1 MLQRAFLF
9 ILLIPFS
16 STAQTIDLDQ
26 IITLRYEQERLE
38 DILSDISL
46 TYDLSIAYSRD
57 FIPIN
62 QRITINSI
70 NIPLQLGLRE
80 LFAPTQVVFAVI
92 GNSIVLRVDNG
103 KEIISKSPIPKEI
116 EIPSEKIE
124 KKEVIRITRNYR
136 KIPPLINTGFPVL
149 IKYHTI
155 DPSVLDSLKNLVI
168 IYGTGIPS
176 IYEDSPF
183 REMAQVTLVPP
194 IGTNEKLA
202 DSITN
207 TFSFNIL
214 YGLNGG
220 VEGIEVGGFG
230 NHLRNNMKGL
240 QIAGIWNKVEGT
252 VSGTQFASVANIN
265 EGYTKGLQFTL
276 GVNITNEAKAIQM
289 AGIMNIAKGDFAG
302 LQMAI
307 IGNYIRT
314 KGEGIQVAGLF
325 NKANS
330 YVHKQFAIGYNKAG
344 DIQNVQVGLINVAN
358 YVKGTQYGLV
368 NIADE
373 VQGTPIGFFS
383 FIKKGYNRI
392 EVAGG
397 ESLFANVG
405 FKFGKRKFYNI
416 IHFGYRFTN
425 DVWSLGYGLG
435 TGIPIGN
442 KQHLHIEW
450 ILSHINESDWW
461 TTNRNWLHQLKFTY
475 DWEFGG
481 KKESLFLGPT
491 FNWSMS
497 KIIDQENNQLVG
509 SNLPSYT
516 LVNTT
521 RASSN
526 WKIWFGLTAG
536 LRF

>member
-1 MLQRAFLF
+1 MLQRALLLLLFLP
-9 ILLIPFS
+9 IS
-16 STAQTIDLDQ
+16 SAAQTVDLDQ
-26 IITLRYEQERLE
+26 IITLSYEQERLE
-38 DILSDISL
+38 DVLSNISRE
-46 TYDLSIAYSRD
+46 YRISIAYSRD
-57 FIPIN
+57 FIPVN

-70 NIPLQLGLRE
+70 NVPLQLGLEE

-92 GNSIVLRVDNG
+92 GNSIVLRVDKSKN
-103 KEIISKSPIPKEI
+103 ITSKSPIPQKT
-116 EIPSEKIE
+116 EIPSEKID
-124 KKEVIRITRNYR
+124 KGEVIITRNYR
-136 KIPPLINTGFPVL
+136 KTSPLINSSFPPL
-149 IKYHTI
+149 RKYRTI
-155 DPSVLDSLKNLVI
+155 DPGILDSLKNLVI

-183 REMAQVTLVPP
+183 REMAQVTLVSP
-194 IGTNEKLA
+194 IGTNETIA
-202 DSITN
+202 DSVTN
-207 TFSFNIL
+207 TFSFNII

-240 QIAGIWNKVEGT
+240 QIAGLWNKVEGT
-252 VSGTQFASVANIN
+252 VSGTQFASIANVN

-276 GVNITNEAKAIQM
+276 GVNVTNEAKAVQM
-289 AGIMNIAKGDFAG
+289 AGLMNIAKGDFAG
-302 LQMAI
+302 LQMAVV
-307 IGNYIRT
+307 GNYIRR
-314 KGEGIQVAGLF
+314 KGEGIQIAGLF

-330 YVHKQFAIGYNKAG
+330 YVQKQVAIGYNKAG
-344 DIQNVQVGLINVAN
+344 DIQKVQVGLINVAN

-373 VQGTPIGFFS
+373 VQGTPIGLFS
-383 FIKKGYNRI
+383 FIAKGYNRI

-397 ESLFANVG
+397 ESLFANIG

-425 DVWSLGYGLG
+425 DVWSLGYGVGRGLAL
-435 TGIPIGN
+435 GN

-450 ILSHINESDWW
+450 VLSHINEGNWW
-461 TTNRNWLHQLKFTY
+461 TTDKNWLHQLKFTY

-481 KKESLFLGPT
+481 KEESIFLGPT

-497 KIIDQENNQLVG
+497 KIRDQENNQLVG

-516 LVNTT
+516 LVDTNRT
-521 RASSN
+521 SSN
-526 WKIWFGLTAG
+526 WKIWFGATAG